1 MLTTAHN
8 RDTLAPSAHSSAVV
22 WINRREAVVAAT
34 RLDGGIEVEQI
45 SAAGAETLHG
55 YLARVVD
62 VIGERERLMILGPGS
77 ARTALEREYAETF
90 RGPERLIDVE
100 PADRRQRDHVVERLL
115 VFAH

>member
-1 MLTTAHN
+1 MLTARNT
-8 RDTLAPSAHSSAVV
+8 DMLAPPIHPSAVV

-34 RLDGGIEVEQI
+34 RPDGGVALEQV

-77 ARTALEREYAETF
+77 ARTALEREYATTYE
-90 RGPERLIDVE
+90 GPERLIDVE